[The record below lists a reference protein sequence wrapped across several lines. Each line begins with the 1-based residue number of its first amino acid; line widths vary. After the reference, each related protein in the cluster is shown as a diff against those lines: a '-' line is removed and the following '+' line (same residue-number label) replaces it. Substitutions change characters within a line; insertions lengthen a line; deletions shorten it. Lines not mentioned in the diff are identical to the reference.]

1 MGLFG
6 KIIGTALDVVTTPI
20 AMAKDVIPGAGGYI
34 DGNRSK
40 TGEKIEE
47 VADDLKEVR
56 EDIEDL

>member
-34 DGNRSK
+34 DGNRSA
-40 TGEKIEE
+40 TGRKLEE
-47 VADDLKEVR
+47 IVEDTKEVR
-56 EDIEDL
+56 EELEDL